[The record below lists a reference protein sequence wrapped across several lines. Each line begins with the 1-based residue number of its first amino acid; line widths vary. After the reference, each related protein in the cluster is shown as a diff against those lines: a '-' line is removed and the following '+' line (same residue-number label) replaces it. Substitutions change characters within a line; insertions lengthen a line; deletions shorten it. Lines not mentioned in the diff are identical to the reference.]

1 MTMYPAACLCDTCG
15 MSDNPAK
22 QRVRITFGKFG
33 ALKYTSNLDVA
44 KIWERVLRR
53 ADLPLLYSQG
63 FNTRPRLQLATALPL
78 GITSECELLD
88 VTLRERIRLEGLET
102 RLRPVSP
109 AGLRIYR
116 MEEVDVGEA
125 ALQTRV
131 RSARYVVTF
140 VEPVPELAQIAS
152 TLLSRESIPRRIQR
166 KRRTVE
172 KDLRPLIHELV
183 VDDAQTLRMRV
194 AVGDQGNLRPR
205 DLLEEMDLHESWH
218 HVHRQQLL
226 LDEKEEAKCN

>member
-1 MTMYPAACLCDTCG
+1 MTMYPAARLCHTGG
-15 MSDNPAK
+15 MSDNPAR
-22 QRVRITFGKFG
+22 QRLRITFGKFD

-88 VTLRERIRLEGLET
+88 VTLRERIRPEGLEE

-116 MEEVDVGEA
+116 AQEVDVGEA

-140 VEPVPELAQIAS
+140 AEPAPGLVQSAEALLA
-152 TLLSRESIPRRIQR
+152 RESIPRRIQR
-166 KRRTVE
+166 KRRVVE

-183 VDDAQTLRMRV
+183 ADDAQTLRMRV
-194 AVGDQGNLRPR
+194 AVGDRGNLRPR
-205 DLLEEMDLHESWH
+205 DLLEEMALNELWH
-218 HVHRQQLL
+218 QVHRQQLL
-226 LDEKEEAKCN
+226 LDDEEETTCN